1 MRRED
6 EKTVL
11 SSQFSGEPRRTLAMG
26 AFIEKHG
33 TAEAGRTAAEHAEKI
48 GNRQEHEGT
57 PGKSYWLLA

>member
-1 MRRED
+1 VR
-6 EKTVL
+6 KQFSL
-11 SSQFSGEPRRTLAMG
+11 LGSQFSGEPRRTLAMG

-48 GNRQEHEGT
+48 GNHQEHEGT

>member
-1 MRRED
+1 M
-6 EKTVL
+6 
-11 SSQFSGEPRRTLAMG
+11 TLAMG

-48 GNRQEHEGT
+48 GNHQEHEGT